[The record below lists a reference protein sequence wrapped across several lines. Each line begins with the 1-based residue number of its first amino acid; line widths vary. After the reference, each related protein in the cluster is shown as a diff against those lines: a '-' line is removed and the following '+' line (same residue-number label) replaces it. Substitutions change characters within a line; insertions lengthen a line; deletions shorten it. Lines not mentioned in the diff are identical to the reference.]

1 MLNSYSNNIVYLS
14 GEKNPFDRQFEFAF
28 KNRVTS
34 TSNSFNPSS
43 PLNTPLIAP
52 DSALNSAAVPDLSL
66 SDPSPAITTAQIT
79 NLILETELAKEA
91 ELNEANNAS
100 NIVINDAD
108 ENKIDKINDSIID
121 NDSNFVG
128 NNKTRH
134 RSNVVSV
141 ICPPVPTIRDEK
153 IRSAPV
159 ITSNI
164 NDLTNENKKESK
176 TDNKPH
182 LDNHLTTSIVPCSGA
197 INESIIDSKESS
209 LLNDGSSK
217 AEVISTL
224 PVAIN
229 LNYTASY
236 QETYSTYKKIL
247 PKHDLDAN
255 SDNIV
260 QQLSNLPPVRRKEK
274 TLDELISKIKAT
286 EAALPPKAK
295 PGRKSKQA
303 TEEDAKEKKRLSLE
317 RNRAAAMRCRLKKKK
332 EINELKNKVKNY
344 EQQNLQL
351 KVRSIE
357 NFFNPIIVNCNFP
370 FSRK

>member
-1 MLNSYSNNIVYLS
+1 M
-14 GEKNPFDRQFEFAF
+14 
-28 KNRVTS
+28 TS
-34 TSNSFNPSS
+34 TSNAFNPSS

-52 DSALNSAAVPDLSL
+52 DSALNSAAVPDLPL

-79 NLILETELAKEA
+79 NLILETELAKET
-91 ELNEANNAS
+91 EFIQANNVN
-100 NIVINDAD
+100 NIINDVD
-108 ENKIDKINDSIID
+108 ENKATDKINETIID
-121 NDSNFVG
+121 NDTNFIS

-164 NDLTNENKKESK
+164 NDLTIIENKKECK
-176 TDNKPH
+176 NDNP
-182 LDNHLTTSIVPCSGA
+182 LDNHSTLTTSIVPCSGT
-197 INESIIDSKESS
+197 INESIIDGKESC
-209 LLNDGSSK
+209 LLNGVSSTT
-217 AEVISTL
+217 EVTNTL

-229 LNYTASY
+229 LNYTTTY
-236 QETYSTYKKIL
+236 PETLSTYKKIL
-247 PKHDLDAN
+247 PKHELDDAN

-303 TEEDAKEKKRLSLE
+303 TEEDVKEKKRLSLE

-344 EQQNLQL
+344 EQQNIQL
-351 KVRSIE
+351 KVRIGI
-357 NFFNPIIVNCNFP
+357 NFQPIKI
-370 FSRK
+370 